1 MLRLAAA
8 ALALLLVAPA
18 AAADVNGARARAAE
32 AALERAFAAPAS
44 GLYLERSGGRDVAYV
59 WPFSQALAASVA
71 VARLPDATPAE
82 RRAAR
87 VRLAALEHYRLGPVY
102 RSRPGGDVF
111 VDDNQWIAFD
121 LLDGRA
127 LLRDPHVL
135 ARARTLFAFAVEEW
149 DDNPSHPCP
158 GGVYWSQRRPNRDR
172 AAVSTAGAALL
183 GARLA
188 SLPGADPAYAWWSRR
203 MLDWLD
209 RCLLLPSGLY
219 ANAVA
224 LDGSV
229 NGRAWSY
236 NQGLAIGAL
245 VLAARAGDPTALARA
260 EQVANASLWFLDPAE
275 LRAEPPEFDA
285 VLARNLLLLG
295 RLDGDP
301 RWYAAVQSYA
311 DAAWTLERDP
321 RSGLFLFGAKRP
333 RLLAQAALVQI
344 YALLAGSA
352 VTDDR

>member
-8 ALALLLVAPA
+8 VLALLAFAPA
-18 AAADVNGARARAAE
+18 AAADVNGDRARASE
-32 AALERAFAAPAS
+32 AALERAFAAPVA
-44 GLYLERSGGRDVAYV
+44 GLYLERNGGRDLAYV
-59 WPFSQALAASVA
+59 WPFSQALAASLA
-71 VARLPDATPAE
+71 VAGLPDATPAE

-87 VRLAALEHYRLGPVY
+87 VRLAALERYRLGAIY

-121 LLDGRA
+121 LLDARA
-127 LLRDPHVL
+127 LERDPGAL
-135 ARARTLFAFAVEEW
+135 AQARKLFAFAIEEW
-149 DDNPSHPCP
+149 DDNPSHPCS
-158 GGVYWSQRRPNRDR
+158 GGVYWARRRPNRDR

-188 SLPGADPAYAWWSRR
+188 SFPGADPAYAWWSRR

-219 ANAVA
+219 ANAVE

-229 NGRAWSY
+229 NPRAWSY

-260 EQVANASLWFLDPAE
+260 EQLANASLWFLAPAE
-275 LRAEPPEFDA
+275 LQAEPPEFEA

-295 RLDGDP
+295 TLDGDP
-301 RWYAAVQSYA
+301 RWQAAVQSYA
-311 DAAWTLERDP
+311 DSAWALERDA
-321 RSGLFLFGAKRP
+321 RSGLFLFGARRP
-333 RLLAQAALVQI
+333 RLLAQSALVQI
-344 YALLAGSA
+344 YALLAG
-352 VTDDR
+352 